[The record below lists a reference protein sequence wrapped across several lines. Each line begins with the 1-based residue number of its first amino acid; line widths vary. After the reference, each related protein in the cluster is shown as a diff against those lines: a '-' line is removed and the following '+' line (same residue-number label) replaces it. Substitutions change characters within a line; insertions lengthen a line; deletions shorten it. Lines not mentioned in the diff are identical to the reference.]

1 VKQDILTVAFFVV
14 IALFLL
20 GFLFAARQVL
30 NSTQSAI
37 VKALEILG
45 LLFFLAVLCLGTFF
59 LLAFSTNPWAH

>member
-20 GFLFAARQVL
+20 GFLFATRQVL

>member
-37 VKALEILG
+37 AKALEILG